1 MGHRNVGCTK
11 WLVRGGAI
19 APFLLAIGSSAQALP
34 LTARD
39 QALSTLVSGPRMH
52 LVAQTGTAGPGGFA
66 DLAEKIQPTVFTVTT
81 RKAATRDRQL
91 GQMFEF
97 GRPERDRDDEDAP
110 APDDPDHGKPP
121 SADSFTMGSGFFIS
135 VDGHGVTNSRIVE
148 GNDTAEIRTSDN
160 KTYQAKVLGRDP
172 VSGIALIKVDS
183 SGGFPYAKL
192 ADQLPRVGD
201 WVLSAGNALGLGAAI
216 TVGIVSAEQ
225 REIQAGSAQ
234 DFVQID
240 APINQGDSGG
250 PTFNTN
256 GEVIGVNSFIFSPSG
271 GSTGVAFAVPAD
283 TVRAVIPQLK
293 EKGAVSRGWM
303 GAEVQSVTSDLAEG
317 LGMTNAAGAIVAN
330 VQNNSPSAKA
340 GLKSGDVI
348 TAVAGQPVKNANEL
362 IKKIQAT
369 APGSS
374 VELATL
380 RQGEERKLTVGVAQL
395 PDQPNGTV
403 GLAK

>member
-1 MGHRNVGCTK
+1 MQRLFT
-11 WLVRGGAI
+11 GGVI
-19 APFLLAIGSSAQALP
+19 APLLLAIGSSAQAMT
-34 LTARD
+34 LTAQD
-39 QALSTLVSGPRMH
+39 QVRATLVSAPRMR
-52 LVAQTGTAGPGGFA
+52 LVAQTGSAGPGGFA
-66 DLAEKIQPTVFTVTT
+66 DIAETIQPTVFSITT
-81 RKAATRDRQL
+81 RKAATRDTQL

-97 GRPERDRDDEDAP
+97 GRPKRDRDDEDKP

-121 SADSFTMGSGFFIS
+121 GEATFTMGSGFFIS
-135 VDGHGVTNSRIVE
+135 SDGYAVTDSHVVE
-148 GNDTAEIRTSDN
+148 GNDTAEIRTSDD
-160 KTYQAKVLGRDP
+160 KTYQARVVGKDSL
-172 VSGIALIKVDS
+172 SGIALIKVD
-183 SGGFPYAKL
+183 G
-192 ADQLPRVGD
+192 ADFHYVKFADHPPRVGD
-201 WVLSAGNALGLGAAI
+201 WVLSAGNALGLGGAI
-216 TVGIVSAEQ
+216 TAGIVSAGQ
-225 REIQAGSAQ
+225 REIQQGSAQ

-250 PTFNTN
+250 PTFNTS
-256 GEVIGVNSFIFSPSG
+256 GEVIGVNSFIFSTSG

-283 TVRAVIPQLK
+283 TVKAVIPQLM
-293 EKGAVSRGWM
+293 EKGRVARGWM

-380 RQGEERKLTVGVAQL
+380 RQGKERKLNVGVAQL
-395 PDQPNGTV
+395 PEQPSGTV

>member
-1 MGHRNVGCTK
+1 MVHRNVSRMQRH
-11 WLVRGGAI
+11 VMGGVI
-19 APFLLAIGSSAQALP
+19 APLLLVIGSSAQALP

-39 QALSTLVSGPRMH
+39 QALSAPRMH

-81 RKAATRDRQL
+81 RKAATRDTQL
-91 GQMFEF
+91 GQTFEF
-97 GRPERDRDDEDAP
+97 GRPKRDRDDEDAR

-121 SADSFTMGSGFFIS
+121 SANTFAMGSGFFIS
-135 VDGHGVTNSRIVE
+135 ADGYGVTDSQIVD

-160 KTYQAKVLGRDP
+160 KAYQAKVVGRDP
-172 VSGIALIKVDS
+172 VSGIALIKVEGS
-183 SGGFPYAKL
+183 GFPYAKL
-192 ADQLPRVGD
+192 ADRPPRVGD
-201 WVLSAGNALGLGAAI
+201 WVLSAGNALGLGGAI
-216 TVGIVSAEQ
+216 TAGIVSAEQ
-225 REIQAGSAQ
+225 REIQPGSAQ
-234 DFVQID
+234 DYVQID

-283 TVRAVIPQLK
+283 TVKAVIPQLMD
-293 EKGAVSRGWM
+293 KGRVARGWM
-303 GAEVQSVTSDLAEG
+303 GAEVQSVTSDLADG

-380 RQGEERKLTVGVAQL
+380 RQGKERKLNVSVTQL
-395 PDQPNGTV
+395 PEQPSGTV